1 VAHNKPD
8 PKDQQLCCH
17 GQRCPHAP
25 CIILTIVRETTHRS
39 LDAIAWTDDSNLDFA
54 SPRGLHRASFADQLS
69 LQPSRQLL
77 TSEQARLRC
86 DRHSCQGGAH
96 TRHTINFQFSTHE
109 SERMHLVWVVALALG
124 SVVSDEAKMLPLVDA
139 TPRDPIG
146 PWAWDTIPYFVHCS
160 NATGTHATHV
170 QFVRHTTHTLSF
182 GLVLTSSIS
191 RQWAKCSNTAG
202 TVPASILP
210 SCRRIRRVLAAR
222 CGGGVVGVF
231 AEMTARAR
239 LSHNLV
245 TRTNDACTATGSRS
259 QCAFTL
265 RHTRYHATARDH
277 SHQSSPLNETIFA
290 FYCGAH
296 GTSSDML
303 SLDSHVGFTPI
314 QVHST
319 RRWWRTWRTL
329 DSPCFKQSSASTVP
343 RIALALRP
351 R

>member
-1 VAHNKPD
+1 MP
-8 PKDQQLCCH
+8 
-17 GQRCPHAP
+17 
-25 CIILTIVRETTHRS
+25 S
-39 LDAIAWTDDSNLDFA
+39 L
-54 SPRGLHRASFADQLS
+54 
-69 LQPSRQLL
+69 
-77 TSEQARLRC
+77 
-86 DRHSCQGGAH
+86 
-96 TRHTINFQFSTHE
+96 
-109 SERMHLVWVVALALG
+109 LVWVVALALG

-160 NATGTHATHV
+160 NATGTHATHAYSLSDICIPHR
-170 QFVRHTTHTLSF
+170 FVGHTTHTLSF

-245 TRTNDACTATGSRS
+245 TRTNDACTAVHAPKRS

-265 RHTRYHATARDH
+265 RQTRYHATARDH

-296 GTSSDML
+296 VTSSDML
-303 SLDSHVGFTPI
+303 
-314 QVHST
+314 
-319 RRWWRTWRTL
+319 
-329 DSPCFKQSSASTVP
+329 
-343 RIALALRP
+343 
-351 R
+351 